1 MKQAILSLFTETSLH
16 AGTGQMTGVID
27 LPIQREAHTDWPCVY
42 GSAVKGAMRMLADSK
57 IGKDLV
63 DEVFG
68 PEEGN
73 LHAGSVAIS
82 DAKLLLLPVRSLT
95 GYFKWV
101 TCPALLERLQ
111 RDCKRLGFKETFLIE
126 TFKPNNNQAFVT
138 NKSTDNLFLE
148 EFRFET
154 ENKNLESIIRHISQL
169 SNIDNTSLTEQL
181 VIVDNDIFSHLARF
195 ATPVNA
201 HIAIENKTKIVKP
214 GALWYE
220 ETLPPDTLLYTT
232 IVAFK
237 SRKDAQKEA
246 DEVLEHI
253 LDLFS
258 EHPYLQIGGN
268 ETVGMGWCRVKV
280 MQGGE

>member
-1 MKQAILSLFTETSLH
+1 
-16 AGTGQMTGVID
+16 
-27 LPIQREAHTDWPCVY
+27 
-42 GSAVKGAMRMLADSK
+42 
-57 IGKDLV
+57 
-63 DEVFG
+63 
-68 PEEGN
+68 
-73 LHAGSVAIS
+73 
-82 DAKLLLLPVRSLT
+82 
-95 GYFKWV
+95 
-101 TCPALLERLQ
+101 
-111 RDCKRLGFKETFLIE
+111 
-126 TFKPNNNQAFVT
+126 
-138 NKSTDNLFLE
+138 
-148 EFRFET
+148 
-154 ENKNLESIIRHISQL
+154 SQL